1 MKLNIGQNIRTL
13 RRSRDM
19 TQDEL
24 ADKLGVTFQTV
35 SRWENGGSYP
45 DIEFLPA
52 IADIFEVTVDHLLGS
67 DTEMRRE
74 QLKELTS
81 RLGQAVTERK
91 NDTVIE
97 LLREFRRDLRRY
109 ADLTT
114 ELHYAWNTLQ
124 EYRRDTPPAVLEE
137 VRRLW
142 DEFKILVP
150 ERDKQIGALL
160 VMTQIEDDEHIHDF
174 LKTHAVFFSWTAEEV
189 LIQRYILRDEPLKR
203 QYIEQV
209 EFFSLM
215 DKLLTRFSR
224 HFEANLAYLHALN
237 DMTPLPE
244 YPASADGTLD
254 IWVKERMWLGMKVA
268 KRYVLWKGDIDRA
281 FVYANDAVSML
292 EKLMAIP
299 DGETLTLKSRTWF
312 MPEFTV
318 EASCEVSN
326 WIGGRKQRGV
336 KLKHNSGL
344 YDRSAR
350 IWPTTYLDLFRDFFE
365 SVREDPR
372 YAEMEKRLESLVQL
386 SEEEG
391 T

>member
-1 MKLNIGQNIRTL
+1 MKLNIGNNIRTL

-52 IADIFEVTVDHLLGS
+52 IAGVFGVTVDHLLGS
-67 DTEMRRE
+67 DTEIRRE
-74 QLKELTS
+74 QLKELTG

-114 ELHYAWNTLQ
+114 ELQYTWHTLK
-124 EYRRDTPPAVLEE
+124 EYRRDAPPAVLEE

-150 ERDKQIGALL
+150 ERDKQFYALL
-160 VMTQIEDDEHIHDF
+160 VMTQIEDDEHIRDF
-174 LKTHAVFFSWTAEEV
+174 LKTHAVFFNWTTEEV
-189 LIQRYILRDEPLKR
+189 LIQRYIVRDETLKR

-209 EFFSLM
+209 ELFNLL
-215 DKLLTRFSR
+215 DKLLTRYSR
-224 HFEANLAYLHALN
+224 HFEANLAYLHALH

-244 YPASADGTLD
+244 YPVSADGTLD
-254 IWVKERMWLGMKVA
+254 IWVKERIWLGMKIA

-281 FVYANDAVSML
+281 FVYANDAVSLL

-299 DGETLTLKSRTWF
+299 DGETLTLKSRTWIL
-312 MPEFTV
+312 PEFTV
-318 EASCEVSN
+318 EASCEISH
-326 WIGGRKQRGV
+326 WSGGKKQRGAW
-336 KLKHNSGL
+336 LKYSGGL
-344 YDRSAR
+344 YDRSNAV
-350 IWPTTYLDLFRDFFE
+350 WPTTYLDLFREFFE
-365 SVREDPR
+365 PVRDDPR
-372 YAEMEKRLESLVQL
+372 YAVMEQRLEALVQL
-386 SEEEG
+386 SEEE
-391 T
+391 